1 MISRELAEICRYR
14 VYDLSWS
21 SPYTKVFLLLQCHM
35 SHSPLPN
42 SDYFTD
48 TKSVMDQCIRILQA
62 MVDMCAERGWLKT
75 TLQIQILMQSIIQ
88 ARWFDDPAI
97 LQLPH
102 INESNVNLFSNW
114 SSLPN
119 VIEYFKSNRNS
130 LEEDLRKEFTEYQIR
145 EITEVIKNLPQM
157 SLTINLCKPDEKG
170 DNVTRQIVVPTKSAP
185 QLNVKPNEEYCL
197 EIEFFR
203 KNGPTRRKIYAP
215 KFPKDKNEGW
225 FVSLGNKY
233 TGELLALR
241 RINLRGSRTTSQI
254 SFRAPQIVG

>member
-1 MISRELAEICRYR
+1 
-14 VYDLSWS
+14 
-21 SPYTKVFLLLQCHM
+21 M
-35 SHSPLPN
+35 SHSSLPN

-102 INESNVNLFSNW
+102 INENNANIFSSWTNLPD
-114 SSLPN
+114 L
-119 VIEYFKSNRNS
+119 IEYLKSDRKS
-130 LEEDLRKEFTEYQIR
+130 LEDDLRREFTEY
-145 EITEVIKNLPQM
+145 EIKEIIEVLRNLPQM
-157 SLTINLCKPDEKG
+157 SLTISLCRPVEKG
-170 DNVTRQIVVPTKSAP
+170 DDISKVIVFPTKSTP
-185 QLNVKPNEEYCL
+185 HLNVKPNEEYCL
-197 EIEFFR
+197 QVEFLR

-225 FVSLGNKY
+225 FVSLGNKF

-241 RINLRGSRTTSQI
+241 RINLRGSKTTAQI
-254 SFRAPQIVG
+254 SFRAPKIIGRTKLSFYFISDCIMGLDQQFEIVLNVE